1 MDLVK
6 GGKHMD
12 SEDLILITG
21 ATGFL
26 GGATVVEAIKAGL
39 TSRLLLLVRA
49 ADPAQGMDRLQAQLQ
64 RLGAGVEEL
73 AQLRLSQVLCGD
85 LSELDGIAA
94 DPRLQRVSTVI
105 HCAALATFA
114 NHPSLEKINVD
125 GTLALAALMQGRPRL
140 RRFLYIGTAMAC
152 GTHSAS
158 DNSIPEIASL
168 SLAQED
174 HLVPYTRSKAIGERL
189 LRQRFP
195 QLPLVVLRP
204 SIVVG
209 HTTLGCTPSQSI
221 FWVFMAWQKLGA
233 LTAAMHDKIDVV
245 PVDWCAAAILHLALK
260 DKLAQQVFH
269 LSAGTQSSCSFR
281 QIDTAL
287 AAVGLGNV
295 CGRDYEQIDAGKIDL
310 LLPRMKIRIPDCSP
324 RLLSRALKLYG
335 EFASLNYV
343 FCNKNLLAEGVRSAP
358 PFSHYVGLCATS
370 TRHIPIAEQMKWD
383 FK

>member
-1 MDLVK
+1 
-6 GGKHMD
+6 MD
-12 SEDLILITG
+12 SADLILITG

-26 GGATVVEAIKAGL
+26 GGATVVQAIQAGL
-39 TSRLLLLVRA
+39 APRLLLLVRA
-49 ADPAQGMDRLQAQLQ
+49 QDPGQGMDRLQAQLK
-64 RLGAGVEEL
+64 RLGAGDREL

-85 LSELDGIAA
+85 LSALDGIAA

-114 NHPSLEKINVD
+114 NHPALETTNVD
-125 GTLALAALMQGRPRL
+125 GTLALAAMMQGRPGL

-158 DNSIPEIASL
+158 DDSIPEIANL

-209 HTTLGCTPSQSI
+209 HTKLGCAPSQSI

-245 PVDWCAAAILHLALK
+245 PVDWCAGAILHLALK
-260 DKLAQQVFH
+260 DKLAQPVFH
-269 LSAGTQSSCSFR
+269 LSAGTQSSRSFR
-281 QIDTAL
+281 QIDSAL
-287 AAVGLGNV
+287 AAAGMGNV
-295 CGRDYEQIDAGKIDL
+295 CGRDYEQIEVGKIDQ
-310 LLPRMKIRIPDCSP
+310 LLPRIKIRIPDCSP
-324 RLLSRALKLYG
+324 RLLVRALKLYG
-335 EFASLNYV
+335 EFARLNYV
-343 FCNKNLLAEGVRSAP
+343 FCNKNLLAEGVPSAP
-358 PFSHYVGLCATS
+358 PFTDYIGLCATS
-370 TRHIPIAEQMKWD
+370 TRHILIGEQMKWD